1 MHRVGTGGPGPHPPT
16 KVCLSDGNL
25 QQLAAQPDSS
35 PNKGHICGQG
45 TSKSLSEQMFG
56 MWLSKLAFL
65 PAPLWEFETTAPPP
79 HLVPYELE
87 DWRVRGPEKQPP
99 KITIATRLLN
109 ICLPPLQWKCFNNI
123 KRFFSPQKILFI
135 PLFIL

>member
-1 MHRVGTGGPGPHPPT
+1 MLICSQITVWSSCPPPPTRMHRVGTGGLDPHPPT

-56 MWLSKLAFL
+56 MWLSRLAFL

-87 DWRVRGPEKQPP
+87 DRKVRGPEKQPP
-99 KITIATRLLN
+99 QNCHSNQASQR
-109 ICLPPLQWKCFNNI
+109 PPPSFTVEI
-123 KRFFSPQKILFI
+123 F
-135 PLFIL
+135 